1 MHRPKH
7 TSEIPPELHSSR
19 LQSGSVTDRKLQI
32 AVFDDTIL
40 DFPPP
45 LAPCR
50 VQSSGELYGR
60 YWSHLI

>member
-1 MHRPKH
+1 MHRSKQ
-7 TSEIPPELHSSR
+7 TAEIPPELHSSR
-19 LQSGSVTDRKLQI
+19 LQSGPVTDRKLQI

-45 LAPCR
+45 LAPFR

-60 YWSHLI
+60 YRSHLI